1 MTCAYCSNAAA
12 FTDLCHGPLPVCDDH
27 VGTGHQ
33 LLVLDWTPPPARRAA
48 APEAAPEAEPVPLT
62 TAAAPQR
69 KRVAYARAGSAAA
82 KGDASP

>member
-12 FTDLCHGPLPVCDDH
+12 YTDLCHGPLPVCDDH

-33 LLVLDWTPPPARRAA
+33 LLVLDWTPEPKRPAAPAA
-48 APEAAPEAEPVPLT
+48 AKAETPKPLT
-62 TAAAPQR
+62 TADVP
-69 KRVAYARAGSAAA
+69 KRTAYARAGSAAA